1 MPVITSRHTM
11 FSLVPKWLRGF
22 NAYTVL
28 YSIQLVTDELW
39 DILMAAVKIR
49 FQGYY
54 SNESIPRIASERKMF
69 QGRAESP
76 ESFAGRLSTWWDL
89 AKRSGCFYVMAKEL
103 AAYFLPQSAR
113 IRIVTNNGTL
123 YTYGTD
129 GSWTVSTL
137 SWDWDGDATQWSRF
151 WVLLDSGILGLT
163 GYGRDVLQSGNLV
176 LQPTRFVGSD
186 ATEDA
191 QAIHD
196 IMEQYRAPHTQCI
209 HVMPILDE
217 NNFLANLPAGNW
229 DQWANRN
236 NYALYWSGTI

>member
-1 MPVITSRHTM
+1 MPVITSRHTI
-11 FSLVPKWLRGF
+11 FNLVPKWLRGF

-28 YSIQLVTDELW
+28 YSIQLVTDALW
-39 DILMAAVKIR
+39 DMLMAAVKIR

-69 QGRAESP
+69 QGKIESP
-76 ESFAGRLSTWWDL
+76 ESFAARLSTWWDL
-89 AKRSGCFYVMAKEL
+89 AKRTGCFYIMAKEL

-137 SWDWDGDATQWSRF
+137 AWDWDGDATQWSRF
-151 WVLLDSGILGLT
+151 WVFLDNGVLDLT
-163 GYGRDVLQSGNLV
+163 GYGRQVLQSGNNV

-186 ATEDA
+186 ATADA
-191 QAIHD
+191 QIIHD
-196 IMEQYRAPHTQCI
+196 IMEQYRAPHTECV

-217 NNFLANLPAGNW
+217 TNFMANLPAGDW
-229 DQWANRN
+229 GQWANRN
-236 NYALYWSGTI
+236 HYALYWSGTL

>member
-69 QGRAESP
+69 QGRTETP
-76 ESFAGRLSTWWDL
+76 DQFAARLSTWWDV
-89 AKRSGCFYVMAKEL
+89 AKRTGNFYIMAKEL
-103 AAYFLPQSAR
+103 AAYFVPTSVR

-123 YTYGTD
+123 YTLGTD
-129 GSWTVSTL
+129 GSWAITAIA
-137 SWDWDGDATQWSRF
+137 WNWDGDATQWSRF
-151 WVLLDSGILGLT
+151 WVLLDNGVLGLT
-163 GYGRDVLQSGNLV
+163 GLSLEVLQTGNIIR
-176 LQPTRFVGSD
+176 QSTRFIGSD
-186 ATEDA
+186 ATADFEVLH
-191 QAIHD
+191 AIV
-196 IMEQYRAPHTQCI
+196 EQHRDPHTHCVHI
-209 HVMPILDE
+209 MPILDDT
-217 NNFLANLPAGNW
+217 NFWANRPAGNW
-229 DQWANRN
+229 DRWANRN
-236 NYALYWSGTI
+236 NYALYWEGTS